1 MADEDKQSPLNE
13 VPFFPFFPWM
23 HTAADMWLNLLKTT
37 PSNPDTSVM
46 TQTAVQSRFTR
57 QLDRNLNLLKS
68 FSRMMS
74 EPESASAAANSF
86 NALPE
91 ILMKMAK
98 SGFEAAMQIQNHLVE
113 KAGNIGKRTEVY
125 NFENLDQDVFKAL
138 SDVYEKEFRQYF
150 KIPPLGLTRFY
161 QERFNEMLDKHNIFE
176 TMLAEFFSILYL
188 PIEKSFKVFQEKLR
202 QMAEEGNLP
211 REAKECYAIWIK
223 ILEGHYI
230 SLFKSKEYTDTL
242 HRTLNTLEDF
252 IIVRNRMLEDFLQ
265 MLPVVTQKEME
276 ELYKEFHVLKKRV
289 KELEKQLNISPN
301 TLTVVK

>member
-1 MADEDKQSPLNE
+1 
-13 VPFFPFFPWM
+13 
-23 HTAADMWLNLLKTT
+23 MWLNLLKTT

-57 QLDRNLNLLKS
+57 QLDTSLNLLKS

-74 EPESASAAANSF
+74 EPELTSAAANSLS
-86 NALPE
+86 AMPE

-113 KAGNIGKRTEVY
+113 KAGKIGKRTEAY
-125 NFENLDQDVFKAL
+125 NFENLDQEVFKAL

-188 PIEKSFKVFQEKLR
+188 PIEKSFKVFQEKLQ

-211 REAKECYAIWIK
+211 QEAKECYAIWIK

-230 SLFKSKEYTDTL
+230 SLFKSKEYTGTL

>member
-1 MADEDKQSPLNE
+1 MADEDKQLKE
-13 VPFFPFFPWM
+13 VPFFSWL
-23 HTAADMWLNLLKTT
+23 TVAADIWLNLIKAT
-37 PSNPDTSVM
+37 PSNPDTSSIM
-46 TQTAVQSRFTR
+46 TQTATAVQSRFSR

-74 EPESASAAANSF
+74 EPESASAAANAF

-98 SGFEAAMQIQNHLVE
+98 SGFDAAMQIQNHLVE
-113 KAGNIGKRTEVY
+113 KAGNIGKRTEAY
-125 NFENLDQDVFKAL
+125 NFENLDQEVFKAFR
-138 SDVYEKEFRQYF
+138 DIYEKEFSQYF

-188 PIEKSFKVFQEKLR
+188 PIEKSFKVFQEKLQ

-211 REAKECYAIWIK
+211 LKAKECYAIWIK

-242 HRTLNTLEDF
+242 RRTLNTLEDF

-265 MLPVVTQKEME
+265 MLPVVTQKETE